1 MAKKEDSSGDRGDFS
16 SDVALNLEDPCDSL
30 VDDFKYISQT
40 GVVGIKFLMY
50 RFYEVFHLVSQIG
63 QSNR

>member
-16 SDVALNLEDPCDSL
+16 SDVALNLDNPHDSL

-40 GVVGIKFLMY
+40 GVVGIKFFMD

-63 QSNR
+63 ESNR